1 MMADLDNHHKLSSF
15 DDDIMM
21 MNHQSIGTIS
31 FDVSCSSKEHAKV
44 EEIGPY
50 VEYYEATFAVHHQ
63 DGKGPLIDNE
73 IWATITRNTSTAYD
87 DEISCLSDQDNDFQ
101 DLNDDEVYEDESDD
115 DEDSDDESMYFEDE
129 VYDDEDA
136 QNGEVPSPEIDILT
150 TPQVQIVHM
159 NIMPAQT
166 PSTTNPMDVSQ
177 RQSAATFVSFATGTT
192 TTSGTTTN
200 RTATSKRHEYM
211 KHIHDAWRCPSCHH
225 TNQF

>member
-31 FDVSCSSKEHAKV
+31 FDVSFSSKEHAKV
-44 EEIGPY
+44 EAIGPY
-50 VEYYEATFAVHHQ
+50 VEYYEATFAVH
-63 DGKGPLIDNE
+63 GPLSGNE

-115 DEDSDDESMYFEDE
+115 DDDSDDESMYFEDE

-136 QNGEVPSPEIDILT
+136 QNVEVASPEIDILT

-159 NIMPAQT
+159 PAET
-166 PSTTNPMDVSQ
+166 PPTTNPIDVSQ

-200 RTATSKRHEYM
+200 RTVSSKRHEHM
-211 KHIHDAWRCPSCHH
+211 KHIHDAWRCPTPTTTTTTTTSAL
-225 TNQF
+225 